1 MKRFIMLQLISMV
14 FFPLLAEERNIELQE
29 KNLYTERRSL
39 AYIPT
44 VTYDSNIIRIYSDI
58 PLEDLQV
65 TITNIFTEATYY
77 FNNINVFYSQPYTL
91 YLDYVES
98 GNYKI
103 EINIKGT
110 CYYGYFETTSNGI
123 E

>member
-1 MKRFIMLQLISMV
+1 M
-14 FFPLLAEERNIELQE
+14 FFPLVAEERNIELQ
-29 KNLYTERRSL
+29 KYAHDIERRSL
-39 AYIPT
+39 THIPT

-65 TITNIFTEATYY
+65 TITNISTEATYY